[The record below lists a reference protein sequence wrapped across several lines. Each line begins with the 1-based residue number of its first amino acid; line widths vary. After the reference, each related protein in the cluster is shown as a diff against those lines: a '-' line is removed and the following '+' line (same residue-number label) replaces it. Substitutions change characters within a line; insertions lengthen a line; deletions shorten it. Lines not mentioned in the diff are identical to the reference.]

1 MKKMIDLHRSCCF
14 LVIIVLLISYP
25 CFSQSVVDTLS
36 VNKIG
41 FKSLFATDTYNP
53 KKSYFSQ
60 LSPKAVPFVQEYIR
74 KQGKELARM
83 KQWGRPYFDV
93 YDRILPQY
101 GVPAELKYLSVIESH
116 LQSGLRSWAGAV
128 GPWQLMDYEAKRYG
142 LRVGN
147 GVDER
152 MDYYKSTHAA
162 AKLLKELY
170 DQFGDWLLVVAAY
183 NGGAGRVK
191 QAIRLSNSRDFW
203 DLQFFLK
210 EETRTH
216 VKKFIGTHYIF
227 EGGGGETTM
236 TSAELKDFKA
246 NTITANNALL
256 NDTSFAIVP
265 VTGRFCSTVVA
276 KGLNINLVD
285 FNKLNTGFDK
295 AMANGDNYNLRLPKG
310 KEPMFRAKRNEL
322 LQESINLLLDGK

>member
-1 MKKMIDLHRSCCF
+1 MPNRSSYF
-14 LVIIVLLISYP
+14 ILIITLLFSNA
-25 CFSQSVVDTLS
+25 CLSQSNIDTSS

-41 FKSLFATDTYNP
+41 FKSLFAGDTYNP
-53 KKSYFSQ
+53 GKPYFSQ

-74 KQGKELARM
+74 KQGKELEKM

-101 GVPAELKYLSVIESH
+101 GVPVELKYLSVIESH

-170 DQFGDWLLVVAAY
+170 NEFGDWLLVVAAY
-183 NGGAGRVK
+183 NGGAGRVR

-246 NTITANNALL
+246 NTIMANNALL
-256 NDTSFAIVP
+256 NDSSLAIVP
-265 VTGRFCSTVVA
+265 VMGRFCAAVVA
-276 KGLNINLVD
+276 KGLNMDIIY
-285 FNKLNTGFDK
+285 FNRLNSGFDK
-295 AMANGDNYNLRLPKG
+295 AMANGDNYNLRLPKD
-310 KEPMFRAKRNEL
+310 KEPLFQAKRNEL